1 MIIPAAT
8 NNALQAG
15 TAEVVASSV
24 IISDVVSVERKID
37 AVQIDREIETVVI
50 EVPNG

>member
-24 IISDVVSVERKID
+24 IISEIVTIDNDVETVLID
-37 AVQIDREIETVVI
+37 TGIETILI
-50 EVPNG
+50 EAPDA